1 MNILDEIVANTK
13 SKLEIKK
20 SEIDIEELISKID
33 NKSMKE
39 SNFKKSLLNKDEA
52 IIAEIKKASPSA
64 GIISED
70 FDPVSKAKEYESF
83 GAAALSILTEEDYF
97 LGNLSQIQNK
107 VLLNIRT
114 PRVILAGLVG
124 ASLSLSGA
132 CLQGLFRNPLADPG
146 LIGVSAGAALGAT
159 LVIVLGGD
167 IFSQYS
173 LGVFFIPL
181 AAIAGSSLVILM
193 LYFMTKGFGYEGVTY
208 MLLVGIAINAIAGV
222 GIGILTYI
230 SSDSELRSLTFWT
243 MGSFGGVTWPL
254 LMPVI
259 LIIALAI
266 IIMIPYSRQLDLLQ
280 LGEPEA
286 FRLGV
291 DVQKLKYTIILPC
304 AASVG
309 ASVALS
315 GMIGFVGLI
324 VPHLTRLLGGVN
336 HNYVLPGSA
345 LMGAALMIIA
355 DLIARIIIQPA
366 ELPIGLITSA
376 IGSPF
381 FLWLIF
387 KIKKL

>member
-1 MNILDEIVANTK
+1 MESIRKLSFQTSQFFSFVSKNQILLMSLLFMSMIFFSLLAITFGSYGLSIVDFLLGKT
-13 SKLEIKK
+13 
-20 SEIDIEELISKID
+20 SEIQ
-33 NKSMKE
+33 NT
-39 SNFKKSLLNKDEA
+39 
-52 IIAEIKKASPSA
+52 
-64 GIISED
+64 
-70 FDPVSKAKEYESF
+70 V
-83 GAAALSILTEEDYF
+83 LTE
-97 LGNLSQIQNK
+97 
-107 VLLNIRT
+107 IRL
-114 PRVILAGLVG
+114 PRVILSGLAG
-124 ASLSLSGA
+124 ASLGISGA
-132 CLQGLFRNPLADPG
+132 ALQGLFRNPLADPG

-159 LVIVLGGD
+159 LMIVLGGD
-167 IFSQYS
+167 MFSQYS

-254 LMPVI
+254 LIPVI

-291 DVQKLKYTIILPC
+291 DVQKLKYTIILTC

-355 DLIARIIIQPA
+355 DLIARVIIQPA

>member
-1 MNILDEIVANTK
+1 MESIRKLSFQTSQFFSFVSKNQIL
-13 SKLEIKK
+13 L
-20 SEIDIEELISKID
+20 
-33 NKSMKE
+33 M
-39 SNFKKSLLNKDEA
+39 SLLFMSMIFFSLLA
-52 IIAEIKKASPSA
+52 IT
-64 GIISED
+64 
-70 FDPVSKAKEYESF
+70 F
-83 GAAALSILTEEDYF
+83 GSYGLSIVDFLLGKTSDIQNTVLTE
-97 LGNLSQIQNK
+97 
-107 VLLNIRT
+107 IRL
-114 PRVILAGLVG
+114 PRVILSGLAG
-124 ASLSLSGA
+124 ASLGISGA
-132 CLQGLFRNPLADPG
+132 ALQGLFRNPLADPG

-159 LVIVLGGD
+159 LMIVLGGD

-254 LMPVI
+254 LIPVI

-291 DVQKLKYTIILPC
+291 DVQKLKYTIILTC

-355 DLIARIIIQPA
+355 DLIARVIIQPA

>member
-1 MNILDEIVANTK
+1 M
-13 SKLEIKK
+13 
-20 SEIDIEELISKID
+20 ELIRKISFQTSQFFSFISKNQIYL
-33 NKSMKE
+33 M
-39 SNFKKSLLNKDEA
+39 SLLLISMIFFSLLA
-52 IIAEIKKASPSA
+52 IT
-64 GIISED
+64 
-70 FDPVSKAKEYESF
+70 F
-83 GAAALSILTEEDYF
+83 GSYGLSIVDFILGKTSDIQNTVLTE
-97 LGNLSQIQNK
+97 
-107 VLLNIRT
+107 IRL
-114 PRVILAGLVG
+114 PRVILSGLAG
-124 ASLSLSGA
+124 ASLGISGA
-132 CLQGLFRNPLADPG
+132 ALQGLFRNPLADPG

-159 LVIVLGGD
+159 LMIVLGGD

-254 LMPVI
+254 LVPVI

-291 DVQKLKYTIILPC
+291 DVQKLKYTIILTC